1 MIAFGI
7 ENYISYS
14 LSALI
19 YGCVFSFFVCFA
31 PVLYELA
38 FSFFFYLYKSVF
50 YSGRPGALPLPN
62 RPGPSEKN
70 GAGILG
76 EILSAISVIIFFIG
90 FIIVSYYEMDGSG
103 RLFAAALSVISL
115 LLFKSFVFPHI
126 LGKLRSLILSVFRFL
141 ALLIRYLTYPIHA
154 VILHFF
160 AKIVKKYKLNEYF
173 SYIYRAIAI
182 DNSDNKC

>member
-1 MIAFGI
+1 MIGFSI

-19 YGCVFSFFVCFA
+19 YGGVFSFFVCFA
-31 PVLYELA
+31 PVLYELV
-38 FSFFFYLYKSVF
+38 FSFFFYLYKSIF
-50 YSGRPGALPLPN
+50 YSGSPKALAPPK
-62 RPGPSEKN
+62 RKRASEKK

-76 EILSAISVIIFFIG
+76 EIFSAIYVIIFFTG

-115 LLFKSFVFPHI
+115 LLFKSFGFPHI
-126 LGKLRSLILSVFRFL
+126 LGKLQRLILTVFRFL
-141 ALLIRYLTYPIHA
+141 TLLVRYLTYPIHA
-154 VILHFF
+154 LILHFF
-160 AKIVKKYKLNEYF
+160 AKFVKKYKFNKYF

-182 DNSDNKC
+182 DNGNNKC